1 MGLYDLEVVSLQ
13 EHYFQMGGLAYD
25 TNIKKKVTNMSIQGT
40 YISNTPVS
48 LDILVTVKF
57 SLLN

>member
-1 MGLYDLEVVSLQ
+1 
-13 EHYFQMGGLAYD
+13 MGGLVYD

-48 LDILVTVKF
+48 LDILVIVKF